1 MPTAGRRHGA
11 TRHRTGTYVS
21 SYAPGVV
28 RRTRLAVTD
37 PIASPLALLPPAPAL
52 PVTVLTTK
60 TPHRSRPR
68 KAATSIAS
76 PDASDGMWLTWAA
89 SATTARAAIAP
100 HMAAIAAFTGAIH
113 VTATAVAV
121 AARRHTV
128 HRRRS
133 CRHHAICHVATTLA
147 WATGAPIG
155 RRSCC
160 YLRSLRQ
167 HRWRLRNRRLVA
179 RAVVVAS
186 VLSAM
191 ARRRR
196 GAPRHRPTWH
206 SGYGQHKLRAALHGS
221 ERPQF
226 KGMSSHLRARHV
238 VIAVEHMV
246 ASLQYEHWATW
257 RGDVPTVRAARDD
270 GRRAAQGSRTRWCAG
285 PCKAAAA
292 TRRRLGRAVGHLT
305 RTARRAYVP
314 WDCPKPACWDNR
326 LFSLKRHPGCV

>member
-1 MPTAGRRHGA
+1 MACGLHGLP
-11 TRHRTGTYVS
+11 RPQPHEPPSPRTS
-21 SYAPGVV
+21 PPSLPSLAPS
-28 RRTRLAVTD
+28 T
-37 PIASPLALLPPAPAL
+37 SLLPL
-52 PVTVLTTK
+52 SQLRLVG
-60 TPHRSRPR
+60 TPFTG
-68 KAATSIAS
+68 A
-76 PDASDGMWLTWAA
+76 
-89 SATTARAAIAP
+89 ARAAT
-100 HMAAIAAFTGAIH
+100 ML
-113 VTATAVAV
+113 
-121 AARRHTV
+121 
-128 HRRRS
+128 
-133 CRHHAICHVATTLA
+133 CHVATTLA

-167 HRWRLRNRRLVA
+167 HRWRLRSRRLVA

-206 SGYGQHKLRAALHGS
+206 SGYGQHKAALHGS
-221 ERPQF
+221 ERPRF
-226 KGMSSHLRARHV
+226 KGMSSHLRARHL

-270 GRRAAQGSRTRWCAG
+270 GRRAAQGSCARCQAS

-292 TRRRLGRAVGHLT
+292 ARRRLGRAVGHLT
-305 RTARRAYVP
+305 RTARRACVP
-314 WDCPKPACWDNR
+314 WGGPVPACWDNR
-326 LFSLKRHPGCV
+326 LFSLKPHPAWDKCCSFMSPSSARLEYG